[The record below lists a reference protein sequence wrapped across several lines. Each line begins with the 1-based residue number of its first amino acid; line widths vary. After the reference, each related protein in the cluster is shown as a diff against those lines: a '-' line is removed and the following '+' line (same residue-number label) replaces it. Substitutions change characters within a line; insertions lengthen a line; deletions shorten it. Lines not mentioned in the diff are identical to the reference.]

1 MEENKGSYSIS
12 YDETLSLDDNI
23 YSLKYGLT
31 QEFFEKILYYESII
45 KEVFDPQVFF
55 ELINLYSKAIGYYE
69 SLNDT
74 KFIIYNQALNYLFD
88 LPEAKKFMEGK
99 DIMKLFRKKEIMS
112 NFQQCEK
119 LITEEKVIEFIEN
132 NLNEKQI
139 LNSINKLY
147 NNDMKNQKNNLE
159 KKIKEKRAKYKN
171 KKQQKEEEKNN
182 NEIKIEKI
190 NDKQDEKI
198 LMDKELGLGD
208 KYYNDEEQE
217 IKNEKALEDKG
228 EILNIDNEKNND
240 KNEGDNINEIIVENN
255 IDLKQ
260 SIKLTN
266 KSRFSDKLSKNFD
279 LYFNLYYD
287 NFIKNIDFIITN
299 IQDKSEKDIKQLSES
314 SIESM
319 HQIKDMEYIM
329 ADKNNEQNYIN
340 EIAKIIENLKEEQNQ
355 NIKKVL
361 NDTDIYLKKLDKK
374 YIENNTL
381 FKEKFKLDTNYIL
394 SLFSHFF
401 I

>member
-12 YDETLSLDDNI
+12 YDETSSLDDNI

-31 QEFFEKILYYESII
+31 PEFFEKILYYESII

-171 KKQQKEEEKNN
+171 KKQQKEEEKNH

-374 YIENNTL
+374 YFENNTL
-381 FKEKFKLDTNYIL
+381 FKEKFKLDTTKLLNT
-394 SLFSHFF
+394 F
-401 I
+401 IFK

>member
-171 KKQQKEEEKNN
+171 KKQQKEEEKNH

-374 YIENNTL
+374 YFENNTL
-381 FKEKFKLDTNYIL
+381 FKEKFKLDTTKLLNT
-394 SLFSHFF
+394 F
-401 I
+401 IFK

>member
-31 QEFFEKILYYESII
+31 PEFFEKILYYESII

-171 KKQQKEEEKNN
+171 KKQQKEEEKNH

-198 LMDKELGLGD
+198 LINKELGLGD

-381 FKEKFKLDTNYIL
+381 FKEKFKLDTTKLLNT
-394 SLFSHFF
+394 F
-401 I
+401 IFK

>member
-31 QEFFEKILYYESII
+31 PEFFEKILYYESII

-171 KKQQKEEEKNN
+171 KKQQKEEEKNH

-374 YIENNTL
+374 YFENNTL
-381 FKEKFKLDTNYIL
+381 FKEKFKLDTTKLLNT
-394 SLFSHFF
+394 F
-401 I
+401 IFK

>member
-171 KKQQKEEEKNN
+171 KKQQKEEEKNH

-240 KNEGDNINEIIVENN
+240 KNEGDNISEIIVENN

-381 FKEKFKLDTNYIL
+381 FKEKFKLDTTKLLNT
-394 SLFSHFF
+394 F
-401 I
+401 IFK

>member
-1 MEENKGSYSIS
+1 MEENKGSYSTS

-171 KKQQKEEEKNN
+171 KKQQKEEEKNH

-381 FKEKFKLDTNYIL
+381 FKEKFKLDTTKLLNT
-394 SLFSHFF
+394 F
-401 I
+401 IFK

>member
-159 KKIKEKRAKYKN
+159 KKIKEKRAKNKN
-171 KKQQKEEEKNN
+171 KKQQKEEEKNH

-208 KYYNDEEQE
+208 KYYNDEEQD

-240 KNEGDNINEIIVENN
+240 RNEGDNINEIIVENN

-374 YIENNTL
+374 YFENNTL
-381 FKEKFKLDTNYIL
+381 FKEKFKLDTTK
-394 SLFSHFF
+394 SLNNLVFK
-401 I
+401 

>member
-12 YDETLSLDDNI
+12 YDGTLPLDDNI

-31 QEFFEKILYYESII
+31 PEFFEKILYYESII

-171 KKQQKEEEKNN
+171 KKQQKEEEKNH

-381 FKEKFKLDTNYIL
+381 FKEKFKLDTTKLLNT
-394 SLFSHFF
+394 F
-401 I
+401 IFK

>member
-12 YDETLSLDDNI
+12 YDETSSLDDNI

-31 QEFFEKILYYESII
+31 PEFFEKILYYESII

-171 KKQQKEEEKNN
+171 KKQQKEEEKNH

-381 FKEKFKLDTNYIL
+381 FKEKFKLDTTKLLNT
-394 SLFSHFF
+394 F
-401 I
+401 IFK

>member
-31 QEFFEKILYYESII
+31 PEFFEKILYYESII

-171 KKQQKEEEKNN
+171 KKQQKEEEKNH

-381 FKEKFKLDTNYIL
+381 FKEKFKLDTTKLLNT
-394 SLFSHFF
+394 F
-401 I
+401 IFK

>member
-12 YDETLSLDDNI
+12 YDETSSLDDNI

-31 QEFFEKILYYESII
+31 PEFFEKILYYESII

-139 LNSINKLY
+139 LNSINILY

-171 KKQQKEEEKNN
+171 KKQQKEEEKNH

-381 FKEKFKLDTNYIL
+381 FKEKFKLDTTKLLNT
-394 SLFSHFF
+394 F
-401 I
+401 IFK

>member
-12 YDETLSLDDNI
+12 YDETSSLDDNI

-198 LMDKELGLGD
+198 LMGKELGLGD

>member
-1 MEENKGSYSIS
+1 MEEKKGSYSIS

-171 KKQQKEEEKNN
+171 KKQQKEEEKNH

-374 YIENNTL
+374 YFENNTL
-381 FKEKFKLDTNYIL
+381 FKEKFKLDTTKLLNT
-394 SLFSHFF
+394 F
-401 I
+401 IFK

>member
-12 YDETLSLDDNI
+12 YDETSSLDDNI

-31 QEFFEKILYYESII
+31 PEFFEKILYYESII

-159 KKIKEKRAKYKN
+159 KKIKEKRAKYRN

-381 FKEKFKLDTNYIL
+381 FKEKFKLDTTKLLNT
-394 SLFSHFF
+394 F
-401 I
+401 IFK